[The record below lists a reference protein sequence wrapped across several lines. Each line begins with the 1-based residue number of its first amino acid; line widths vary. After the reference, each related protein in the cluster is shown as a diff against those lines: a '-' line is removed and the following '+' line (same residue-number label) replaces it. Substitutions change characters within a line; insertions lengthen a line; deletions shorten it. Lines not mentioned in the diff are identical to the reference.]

1 MRHQVAWSRTDDQ
14 TEGEGSG
21 EAWYHSW
28 RSRRGHGR
36 GSFGRLFE
44 QQVQSGRIG
53 FEFERAGR
61 SAGPQLTID
70 GQNQNV
76 NGQVTCN
83 VAGDNTNIGI
93 GDATN
98 GVGAVVSNANP
109 PIVHSVGLGNVN
121 GVALGFSDA
130 APGAGG
136 NAGAAQNGKTYAIN
150 GTATGVDMSNPQQPQ
165 QVKKSFQMNVTCP

>member
-1 MRHQVAWSRTDDQ
+1 MKPK
-14 TEGEGSG
+14 
-21 EAWYHSW
+21 
-28 RSRRGHGR
+28 
-36 GSFGRLFE
+36 
-44 QQVQSGRIG
+44 
-53 FEFERAGR
+53 ERAVVKRGITAGVVGVAMVAAALAGC
-61 SAGPQLTID
+61 SSNKSNPGASSSSSGAPAAAAGPQLTID
-70 GQNQNV
+70 GQNQNIT
-76 NGQVTCN
+76 GQVTCTA
-83 VAGDNTNIGI
+83 AGDNTNIGI
-93 GDATN
+93 GDASN

>member
-1 MRHQVAWSRTDDQ
+1 MVKRGITAGVVGVAMVAAALAGCSSNKSNP
-14 TEGEGSG
+14 GASSSSSG
-21 EAWYHSW
+21 AP
-28 RSRRGHGR
+28 
-36 GSFGRLFE
+36 
-44 QQVQSGRIG
+44 
-53 FEFERAGR
+53 AAA
-61 SAGPQLTID
+61 AGPQLTID
-70 GQNQNV
+70 GQNQNIT
-76 NGQVTCN
+76 GQVTCT

-136 NAGAAQNGKTYAIN
+136 NAGAAQSGKTYAIK